1 MNVPPGTFHNPGDV
15 VTAGGQFAMNSV
27 ERPAVHTQLCAGG
40 PGQTHPVQTCSS
52 AEAGAVHPHAQIPRL
67 QGGSHG

>member
-1 MNVPPGTFHNPGDV
+1 
-15 VTAGGQFAMNSV
+15 MNSV